1 MHHVETERACELDPL
16 GAAVEHRLRADV
28 DGDPGDLAPA
38 YLAPDLVGALQ
49 HDHLVAGGGQVVGGG
64 QPGHTPADDHHAHAV
79 SLSDRREPTARDR
92 RPTAMTLT
100 SPSRRLRGS
109 ALAAAGVAALV
120 FVLGACSSG
129 GDSDD
134 GGGGNDSMAAYDA
147 DSPAAAAPESGADGT
162 AANVDYAQDAPQQG
176 VTDRAVISTATVA
189 LSSDDVAAARFD
201 VQKIVDQFNGEVA
214 EEQTEGGE
222 EMRRS
227 RVVIRVPSKDF
238 SAAIE
243 ALEEVGVLES
253 STRKSEDVTTTV
265 IDNAA
270 RIRAQ
275 EQSLQR
281 VEVLLG
287 QATSIR
293 DIVAIEAQL
302 TRRQAD
308 LDSLKSQQAFLA
320 DQTSL
325 STIRVLI
332 ERTSEAEKKEPDTD
346 DSGFLSGLDGGWDAL
361 TSFGTGVATVA
372 GALLPFAILCVLLGV
387 PAWVVSRR
395 VARRRPPAPAAP
407 AGP

>member
-1 MHHVETERACELDPL
+1 
-16 GAAVEHRLRADV
+16 
-28 DGDPGDLAPA
+28 
-38 YLAPDLVGALQ
+38 
-49 HDHLVAGGGQVVGGG
+49 
-64 QPGHTPADDHHAHAV
+64 
-79 SLSDRREPTARDR
+79 
-92 RPTAMTLT
+92 MTLT
-100 SPSRRLRGS
+100 STSRRLRGS
-109 ALAAAGVAALV
+109 ALAAAGVAGLV

-129 GDSDD
+129 AGDSDD
-134 GGGGNDSMAAYDA
+134 GGGGADSMAAYDPEAPA
-147 DSPAAAAPESGADGT
+147 DLPASAPDQDGAMADV
-162 AANVDYAQDAPQQG
+162 ASSEQEAPQQG

-253 STRKSEDVTTTV
+253 STRTSEDVTTTV

-275 EQSLQR
+275 EESLQR

-332 ERTSEAEKKEPDTD
+332 ERTSETKEKEPDTD
-346 DSGFLSGLDGGWDAL
+346 DAGFLSGLDGGWDAL

-372 GALLPFAILCVLLGV
+372 GALLPFAILCALLGV

-395 VARRRPPAPAAP
+395 IVRRRPPTPAAPAAP
-407 AGP
+407 

>member
-1 MHHVETERACELDPL
+1 
-16 GAAVEHRLRADV
+16 
-28 DGDPGDLAPA
+28 
-38 YLAPDLVGALQ
+38 
-49 HDHLVAGGGQVVGGG
+49 
-64 QPGHTPADDHHAHAV
+64 
-79 SLSDRREPTARDR
+79 
-92 RPTAMTLT
+92 MTLT
-100 SPSRRLRGS
+100 STSRRLRVP
-109 ALAAAGVAALV
+109 AIAAASLAGLV
-120 FVLGACSSG
+120 FVLGACSG
-129 GDSDD
+129 GLNDSDD
-134 GGGGNDSMAAYDA
+134 GGGDSADSMVAGDGEVSAEK
-147 DSPAAAAPESGADGT
+147 PAAPDEAT
-162 AANVDYAQDAPQQG
+162 AADTAYGQDAPQQG
-176 VTDRAVISTATVA
+176 VAERAVISTATVA

-201 VQKIVDQFNGEVA
+201 VQKIVDTFNGEVA

-275 EQSLQR
+275 EESLQR

-287 QATSIR
+287 RATSIR

-332 ERTSEAEKKEPDTD
+332 ERTSEAKKEKPDTD
-346 DSGFLSGLDGGWDAL
+346 DAGFLSGLDGGWDAM

-372 GALLPFAILCVLLGV
+372 GALLPFAILFGLLGV
-387 PAWVVSRR
+387 PAWVV
-395 VARRRPPAPAAP
+395 ARRLGLGRRRTPSPAAPAAP
-407 AGP
+407 

>member
-1 MHHVETERACELDPL
+1 
-16 GAAVEHRLRADV
+16 
-28 DGDPGDLAPA
+28 
-38 YLAPDLVGALQ
+38 
-49 HDHLVAGGGQVVGGG
+49 
-64 QPGHTPADDHHAHAV
+64 
-79 SLSDRREPTARDR
+79 
-92 RPTAMTLT
+92 MTLT
-100 SPSRRLRGS
+100 STSRRLRGS
-109 ALAAAGVAALV
+109 ALTAAGVAALV
-120 FVLGACSSG
+120 FVLGACSSS

-134 GGGGNDSMAAYDA
+134 GGGGGDSAGSMAASDA
-147 DSPAAAAPESGADGT
+147 GNSAPEPAAAPGQDGA
-162 AANVDYAQDAPQQG
+162 AADVAYEQEAPQQG

-189 LSSDDVAAARFD
+189 LSSDDVAGARFD

-332 ERTSEAEKKEPDTD
+332 ERTSEAEKKKPDTD

-372 GALLPFAILCVLLGV
+372 GALLPFAILCALFGV
-387 PAWVVSRR
+387 PAWVISRR
-395 VARRRPPAPAAP
+395 VARRRPPSPAAP

>member
-1 MHHVETERACELDPL
+1 MRTPP
-16 GAAVEHRLRADV
+16 
-28 DGDPGDLAPA
+28 PG
-38 YLAPDLVGALQ
+38 
-49 HDHLVAGGGQVVGGG
+49 
-64 QPGHTPADDHHAHAV
+64 
-79 SLSDRREPTARDR
+79 
-92 RPTAMTLT
+92 
-100 SPSRRLRGS
+100 
-109 ALAAAGVAALV
+109 
-120 FVLGACSSG
+120 
-129 GDSDD
+129 
-134 GGGGNDSMAAYDA
+134 
-147 DSPAAAAPESGADGT
+147 
-162 AANVDYAQDAPQQG
+162 QDAPQQG
-176 VTDRAVISTATVA
+176 VAERAVISTATVA

-275 EQSLQR
+275 EESLQR

-287 QATSIR
+287 RATSIR

-332 ERTSEAEKKEPDTD
+332 ERTSEAKEKKPDTD
-346 DSGFLSGLDGGWDAL
+346 DAGFLSGLDDGWDAL

-372 GALLPFAILCVLLGV
+372 GALLPFAILFGLLGV
-387 PAWVVSRR
+387 PAWVVLRR
-395 VARRRPPAPAAP
+395 VARRRTPGSAAPAAP
-407 AGP
+407 

>member
-1 MHHVETERACELDPL
+1 
-16 GAAVEHRLRADV
+16 
-28 DGDPGDLAPA
+28 
-38 YLAPDLVGALQ
+38 
-49 HDHLVAGGGQVVGGG
+49 
-64 QPGHTPADDHHAHAV
+64 
-79 SLSDRREPTARDR
+79 
-92 RPTAMTLT
+92 MTLT
-100 SPSRRLRGS
+100 STSRRLRVP
-109 ALAAAGVAALV
+109 AVAAAGLAGLV
-120 FVLGACSSG
+120 FVLGACSGGING
-129 GDSDD
+129 GDDD
-134 GGGGNDSMAAYDA
+134 GGG
-147 DSPAAAAPESGADGT
+147 DSPASADGLAAGADPGQAPKPAAEVPSEPGT
-162 AANVDYAQDAPQQG
+162 DTAVQTGVAQ
-176 VTDRAVISTATVA
+176 RAVISTATVA
-189 LSSDDVAAARFD
+189 LTSDDVAGARFD
-201 VQKIVDQFNGEVA
+201 VQKIVDQADGEVA

-222 EMRRS
+222 EMLRS

-275 EQSLQR
+275 EESLQR

-287 QATSIR
+287 RATSIR

-332 ERTSEAEKKEPDTD
+332 ERTSEAKKEKPDTD
-346 DSGFLSGLDGGWDAL
+346 DAGFLSGLDGGWDAM

-372 GALLPFAILCVLLGV
+372 GALLPFAILFGLLGV
-387 PAWVVSRR
+387 PAWVV
-395 VARRRPPAPAAP
+395 ARRIGRRRTPSPAAPAAP
-407 AGP
+407 